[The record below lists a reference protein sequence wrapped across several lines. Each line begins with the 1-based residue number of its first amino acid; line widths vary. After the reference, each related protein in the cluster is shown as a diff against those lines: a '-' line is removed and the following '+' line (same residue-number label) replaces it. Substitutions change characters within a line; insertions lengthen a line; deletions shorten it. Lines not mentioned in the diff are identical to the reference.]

1 MIVLIAVALLQLMV
15 NVSLITFFLLP
26 GNALFLRLHSIS
38 VVDVLD
44 FRADTLRSGIFLVIF
59 TVSFVPRIK
68 VGTFSEKLTAY
79 ELLKLQKTVDFV
91 IVNRPF
97 FFPLFAEGQGLDA
110 GSVVIAHAQFIYPR
124 IGMEALNSC

>member
-1 MIVLIAVALLQLMV
+1 MV
-15 NVSLITFFLLP
+15 NVSLITFFLFP

-38 VVDVLD
+38 VEDVLD
-44 FRADTLRSGIFLVIF
+44 FRANTLRSGIFLVIF

-97 FFPLFAEGQGLDA
+97 FPLFAEGLGLDA
-110 GSVVIAHAQFIYPR
+110 GSVIIAQAQFICPR